1 MTNDHESRK
10 ISRSSPLP
18 VYQQISNDLLARL
31 AQDEWSIGGKL
42 PSEHDLSLEYGASRV
57 TIRQALAK
65 LEADGL
71 IDKQRGRGAFLK
83 ANPSLVIQ
91 ELYLPQAGVE
101 YASSN
106 TPVDTKITV
115 VTQASA
121 EVYDRLDLPIGS
133 KLIHVE
139 RSYLR
144 NGNLVGI
151 NRAWLPWKLV
161 PDMAEHQLVH
171 SSISKTL
178 QERYHM
184 HYESVENYIEAIM
197 LSVTLA
203 SQLNTVSPSPALKIS
218 SLYKLRDATPIEY
231 AVTIWNGRDTRF
243 RVMISDAAASKGE
256 RE

>member
-1 MTNDHESRK
+1 MHNHESRK

-18 VYQQISNDLLARL
+18 VYQQISNDLLARIT
-31 AQDEWSIGGKL
+31 QDEWSLGGKL
-42 PSEHDLSLEYGASRV
+42 PSEHELSVKYGASRV

-83 ANPSLVIQ
+83 ANPSLAVQ
-91 ELYLPQAGVE
+91 ELYLPQPGVE
-101 YASSN
+101 YVSSN

-115 VTQASA
+115 VAQASA

-144 NGNLVGI
+144 QGNLVGI
-151 NRAWLPWKLV
+151 NRAWLPCKLV

-171 SSISKTL
+171 DSISKTL

-197 LSVTLA
+197 LSVTSA
-203 SQLNTVSPSPALKIS
+203 AQLDTISPSPALKIS
-218 SLYKLRDATPIEY
+218 SLYKLKDATPIEY
-231 AVTIWNGRDTRF
+231 SITIWNGRNTQF
-243 RVMISDAAASKGE
+243 RVMISDEAPSQNE
-256 RE
+256 ME